1 MGGIERDGEGFVVPA
16 GTLAEAFGVSEE
28 EIREKMRDEKI
39 TSRSE
44 IGVGEDEG
52 LWRLTFIYG
61 DRACRFIV
69 DGTGRIL
76 KRAGFPIR
84 TTPKAPFRKEGL
96 PRG

>member
-28 EIREKMRDEKI
+28 EIREKMRAEKI

-76 KRAGFPIR
+76 KRVGFPTR
-84 TTPKAPFRKEGL
+84 TRTAGPIRKEGL